1 MLPPL
6 PLLEIHDPQEAK
18 KRKWFN
24 SRKCANAVQV
34 ATLLTVI
41 GEEARQVFST
51 FSVGPR
57 WRWRQD
63 RAGPSQVQD
72 ISSHNTDAHKGHT
85 TSTGRRCTRER
96 RTVTIAPDEIHRDR
110 LMSESRR
117 RGWERAIST
126 SRKLTR
132 SAKRPRHCLC
142 K

>member
-18 KRKWFN
+18 KRKWFKYTY

-34 ATLLTVI
+34 TTLLTVI

-57 WRWRQD
+57 RRWCQD

-72 ISSHNTDAHKGHT
+72 ISSHNTDAHKLP
-85 TSTGRRCTRER
+85 
-96 RTVTIAPDEIHRDR
+96 VPDGGAQ
-110 LMSESRR
+110 ES
-117 RGWERAIST
+117 GE
-126 SRKLTR
+126 L
-132 SAKRPRHCLC
+132 
-142 K
+142 